1 MINVHL
7 LIYIYIYET
16 ITFVIVLTYFIF
28 KAKNS
33 IKHNFL
39 NIQNNWIL
47 SYNIFGSL
55 YISNFDSFMY
65 VIVCNHPLG

>member
-28 KAKNS
+28 KAKHS
-33 IKHNFL
+33 TKHNFL
-39 NIQNNWIL
+39 NIKNNWIL

-65 VIVCNHPLG
+65 VVCTH